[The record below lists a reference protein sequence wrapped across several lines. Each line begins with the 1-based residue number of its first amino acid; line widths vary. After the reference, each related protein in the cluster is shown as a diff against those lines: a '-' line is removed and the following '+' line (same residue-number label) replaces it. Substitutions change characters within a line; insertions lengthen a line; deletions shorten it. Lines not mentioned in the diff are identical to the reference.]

1 MDWHTLIVNIFDN
14 LSKVLGRTLEGL
26 TPEELNQQPAHDSNS
41 IGWLVWHILRGQD
54 LGIAGLMG
62 DEQLW
67 IREGWHAKFNR
78 PPEPMDFGLGHTPAD
93 LAAFKSPDVKTLLGY
108 QQAVLEQTKRYLN
121 NLSESELDRKLD
133 HPVFPTVGARITAII
148 SDNLQHA
155 GQAGYVRGLIQG
167 KGWLPV

>member
-1 MDWHTLIVNIFDN
+1 MNWHTLIVNIFDN
-14 LSKVLGRTLEGL
+14 LSMVLGRTLDGL
-26 TPEELNQQPAHDSNS
+26 AQEELDQQPAHDSNS

-67 IREGWHAKFNR
+67 IREGWHAKFDR
-78 PPEPMDFGLGHTPAD
+78 PPEPMDFGLGHTPED
-93 LAAFKSPDVKTLLGY
+93 LAAFKSPDIKVLLDY
-108 QQAVLEQTKRYLN
+108 QQAVLEQTKRYLK

-133 HPVFPTVGARITAII
+133 HPVFPTVAARIIAII